1 VSFLTEKLINQAN
14 TIMKKRVLFLLLLI
28 PTVLLG
34 QEKIYNVKEPKKGLY
49 KTYDEFINNTPSI
62 TNEFIVKEKS
72 TARGGSPWDFEIKD
86 GTKVG
91 KVYGFCDGTSIYF
104 KGLRMGGYCK
114 AEYIGP
120 YSFFNYE
127 THGVG
132 LAAMAT
138 PGHLVIIDDSGEYQ
152 DGTVNYVSKFL
163 RSKAPELADEFDKL
177 EKKKEKRQ
185 EYLIKLNEKLKAK

>member
-1 VSFLTEKLINQAN
+1 MKNQ
-14 TIMKKRVLFLLLLI
+14 VLFFLFLI
-28 PTVLLG
+28 PTILWG
-34 QEKIYNVKEPKKGLY
+34 QEKIYNAKELKKGLY
-49 KTYDEFINNTPSI
+49 KTYGEFINNSPSI
-62 TNEFIVKEKS
+62 TNEFTVKEKS
-72 TARGGSPWDFEIKD
+72 TTRGGSPWDFEIKD

-91 KVYGFCDGTSIYF
+91 KIYGFCDGTNVYF

-132 LAAMAT
+132 LTAMAV
-138 PGHLVIIDDSGEYQ
+138 PGHLVIIGDDGEYQ
-152 DGTVNYVSKFL
+152 DGTVNYVSRFIK
-163 RSKAPELADEFDKL
+163 SKAPEIADEFDKL

-185 EYLIKLNEKLKAK
+185 EYLIKLNEKIKAK